1 MKKRLKKKLYS
12 DQTISMRVLQKEIF
26 ELNPQV
32 KRRHGRIR
40 KLLKQE
46 HPDWFG
52 RTEMEFTYKQLANIV
67 KKHDFLD

>member
-40 KLLKQE
+40 KLLKIE
-46 HPDWFG
+46 HPEWFS
-52 RTEMEFTYKQLANIV
+52 RIELDFTYR
-67 KKHDFLD
+67 